1 MAEDETR
8 DTQEPE
14 TEPGEGGSAAETD
27 WKAMA
32 RKWERLARERLLVD
46 AQRGKSLDDLAPN
59 ILMAS
64 PEACRSLMQMQAS
77 RLLLLW
83 SADGLAAP
91 SGNVR
96 QGQAMPNSH
105 ARLSTRLQRVALPL
119 RREASRRGHWRGRHG
134 ACCRQLA

>member
-64 PEACRSLMQMQAS
+64 P
-77 RLLLLW
+77 
-83 SADGLAAP
+83 
-91 SGNVR
+91 
-96 QGQAMPNSH
+96 
-105 ARLSTRLQRVALPL
+105 
-119 RREASRRGHWRGRHG
+119 
-134 ACCRQLA
+134 